1 MKHVA
6 RPKTSIVAVTALLA
20 ISGGLL
26 TCAAASPA
34 QAQAAAQVTAQGG
47 DSIRA
52 VCRQM
57 IAQHLGPV
65 KAARYARDRGYT
77 TRIGTV
83 DGVPRAVTMD
93 YREDRLTLTIT
104 KGRVTACVVG

>member
-34 QAQAAAQVTAQGG
+34 QAQVTTQGG